1 MVAVNNKERRVNFL
15 PFTYAS
21 KAIIGS
27 GGYRPDDATDV
38 INIMKSHRW
47 DIEKIITDEYDID
60 HINEAIKKAAD
71 SAHAFNVVI
80 KFDE

>member
-1 MVAVNNKERRVNFL
+1 MRFIIKRILTKSAV
-15 PFTYAS
+15 YAS

-27 GGYRPDDATDV
+27 GSYRLDDVTDV
-38 INIMKSHRW
+38 MYIMKSHRW

-71 SAHAFNVVI
+71 SEHAFNVVI
-80 KFDE
+80 RFDE